1 MKERAQ
7 AVLPKPDEQA
17 THLRGKLAPLVNTTL
32 THRYSPVGVAAL
44 AVALALVVSGCGL
57 LGGSTEVSVPNS
69 STSGDPEATGERD
82 LQMVTLL
89 PRDGIPAIDDPRFI
103 PVDTANEQYDDDEV
117 VIGVEFDGDAR
128 AYSVPLLSNH
138 EIVNDTVGGV
148 KIAVTW

>member
-1 MKERAQ
+1 MTRQ
-7 AVLPKPDEQA
+7 HWIL
-17 THLRGKLAPLVNTTL
+17 LAF
-32 THRYSPVGVAAL
+32 
-44 AVALALVVSGCGL
+44 VALAFVMSGCGS
-57 LGGSTEVSVPNS
+57 LGAPADVSVPNS
-69 STSGDPEATGERD
+69 STFGDPGAIGERD

-89 PRDGIPAIDDPRFI
+89 PRDAIPAIDDPRFI
-103 PVDTANEQYDDDEV
+103 PVDAANEQYADDEI